1 MSSILRVTFAALMA
15 LSFLSGCCNTRQCPG
30 LQVPTV
36 PGQENALREVS
47 RGATE
52 RGQGA
57 LIDQKGE
64 TLEDAFVRAI
74 RGKREAERKQLRE
87 AVSVRVLS
95 LSGGG
100 PKGAYGAGFLN
111 GLAAN
116 TSTRES
122 LDYDIVSGI
131 STGAI
136 QATFVFLGP
145 EYYGELTEIYY
156 QEQWETY
163 VPEKSKLSLLFC
175 GNSLRRVDGFRARM
189 EERYITNEVI
199 RKVAEVGEKT
209 DRQLVI
215 GTVNLDTGL
224 FQTWDMVDL
233 ARRGEYALYRDVIMA
248 SAAIPVVFPPVEL
261 ERQEGRALHVDGGA
275 RHVAFVPL
283 LVQSLARAIAAE
295 GGASSPS
302 VDVLLNNS
310 FYSFPECVQNRLL
323 DIASRASTTL
333 LKQSIEN
340 DIVRAYVTA
349 CANLVPFRMTSFGAE
364 FPELEGDFYPGMRAD
379 MRRLYDFGVE
389 RAKSTGWETLPEEIE
404 GSQDLQRLCKGRN
417 PGEGTK

>member
-47 RGATE
+47 RRATE

-116 TSTRES
+116 TSTRGS

-145 EYYGELTEIYY
+145 EYFGELTEIYY

-189 EERYITNEVI
+189 EERYTTDEVI

-215 GTVNLDTGL
+215 GRPGKSMAVRTLSRCDNGV
-224 FQTWDMVDL
+224 
-233 ARRGEYALYRDVIMA
+233 RGDSCCI
-248 SAAIPVVFPPVEL
+248 SP
-261 ERQEGRALHVDGGA
+261 GGA
-275 RHVAFVPL
+275 RKAGRKGITRRWR
-283 LVQSLARAIAAE
+283 SAACSIRATPCSE
-295 GGASSPS
+295 P
-302 VDVLLNNS
+302 
-310 FYSFPECVQNRLL
+310 R
-323 DIASRASTTL
+323 
-333 LKQSIEN
+333 
-340 DIVRAYVTA
+340 
-349 CANLVPFRMTSFGAE
+349 
-364 FPELEGDFYPGMRAD
+364 EGD
-379 MRRLYDFGVE
+379 RRGRGGKLAICGCP
-389 RAKSTGWETLPEEIE
+389 AK
-404 GSQDLQRLCKGRN
+404 
-417 PGEGTK
+417 